1 VKTTDLIHL
10 LSQDAQP
17 SGHYGRRLWLAML
30 AGMALAAVLFAVEIG
45 MRPDVMAAAGTVRF
59 VAKMTIVAVLGIAAL
74 GLVFRTGRPGVATG
88 FWRLALLAAP
98 ALLAIGLAIE
108 LLVTPSGEWAARL
121 VGQNWLYCLTYIP
134 MLALGPLACLL
145 AALRSGAPE
154 DPTLAG
160 AAAGL
165 AASGIA
171 AFLYGT
177 HCTDDSP
184 LFVATWYTIAT
195 LLVTGVGALAGS
207 RLLRW

>member
-1 VKTTDLIHL
+1 VKTPDLIRL

-17 SGHYGRRLWLAML
+17 SGRYDRSLWMAML
-30 AGMALAAVLFAVEIG
+30 AGMALAALLFMAEIG
-45 MRPDVMAAAGTVRF
+45 MRPDIMAAAGTVRF
-59 VAKMTIVAVLGIAAL
+59 LAKMAIVAVLGIAAL
-74 GLVFRTGRPGVATG
+74 GLVFRIGRPGVATG
-88 FWRLALLAAP
+88 PWRLALLAAP
-98 ALLAIGLAIE
+98 ALLVIGLALE
-108 LLVTPSGEWAARL
+108 LLITPAGDWATRL
-121 VGQNWLYCLTYIP
+121 VGRNWLFCLTYIP

-145 AALRSGAPE
+145 VALRAGAPE
-154 DPTLAG
+154 NPTLAG

-195 LLVTGVGALAGS
+195 LLVTGVGAFAGS